1 MKKLMIAAAA
11 MAMVGAASADLC
23 DEVVGGA
30 AGCALYNVKFT
41 FKTLAAKDA
50 KCSAANLAKD
60 ACTDLDE
67 HIADKGLAY
76 LDNVSRKFDGILW
89 QCEAACFQGFGPDGD
104 GPYEEDAEGA
114 GDINYVLWEKKTEL
128 AISPLAEY
136 KKGELQEGEVRWT
149 GGGDA
154 AKENEKFLVLGRY
167 GNKAQKVTAYWKP
180 TMNAALD
187 KNEIVAA
194 GFGTFDTKNLRIKS
208 LSGNAVALLTPIT
221 AVTEELCDE
230 TEMVTVLAY
239 MCHSF
244 KSWCCCECVGA
255 ALAPASGTWSI
266 KYNASASKNGK
277 LSKIIPEYAWT
288 TVE

>member
-60 ACTDLDE
+60 ACKELD
-67 HIADKGLAY
+67 ADIETKGLAY

-89 QCEAACFQGFGPDGD
+89 QCEAVCFEGVAPN
-104 GPYEEDAEGA
+104 EDAENA
-114 GDINYVLWEKKTEL
+114 DSINYVLWEKKTEL

-136 KKGELQEGEVRWT
+136 KKGELQEGEVRWV
-149 GGGDA
+149 GGGTA
-154 AKENEKFLVLGRY
+154 AEEEKQFQVLGRY
-167 GNKAQKVTAYWKP
+167 GNKAQKVTAFWMP
-180 TMNAALD
+180 SMNEALAG
-187 KNEIVAA
+187 NMIVAA

-244 KSWCCCECVGA
+244 KSWCCCECVNV

-277 LSKIIPEYAWT
+277 LSKIIPEYAWK